1 MNIDDFKQFVLLRGT
16 NPKAADLIFQGILSG
31 VGKTQEIHFKTPNSC
46 IQFIEDAVKEFGVDN
61 VFDLSDTL
69 CDFGLFDSC
78 ATKVFWDEEDFDNEL
93 ELILDKI
100 ILHSENEYKD
110 KLEFIFHNYDYLR
123 EEDEAINLPDG
134 VEYDEDGFMTASF
147 YGSQM
152 DYCELEQSVREIIL
166 CLKIEYDE
174 KNCRWF
180 HEDVYK
186 FLRGHKY
193 ILSYERSLANPKAG
207 CSLVI
212 RKDTYP
218 ENCYAYK
225 RFNTFENA
233 LNFREK
239 IHDKFL
245 SWTPNESVEFLFDDG
260 PSDICTFSLPQEKM
274 QKIVDFFGKQRR
286 GGSHQ

>member
-1 MNIDDFKQFVLLRGT
+1 MNIDDFKQFALLSET
-16 NPKAADLIFQGILSG
+16 NPKAADLIFQGILSD
-31 VGKTQEIHFKTPNSC
+31 VGKSQEIHFKTPNSC

-61 VFDLSDTL
+61 VFELSDTL

-78 ATKVFWDEEDFDNEL
+78 ATKVFWDEEDCDNEL
-93 ELILDKI
+93 ELFLDKI

-110 KLEFIFHNYDYLR
+110 KLEFVFHNYDYLR
-123 EEDEAINLPDG
+123 EEDETIKLPDG
-134 VEYDEDGFMTASF
+134 VEYDEDGVMTASF
-147 YGSQM
+147 YGSEM

-166 CLKIEYDE
+166 CLKTEYDE
-174 KNCRWF
+174 MDCRWF
-180 HEDVYK
+180 LEDVYR
-186 FLRGHKY
+186 FLHGHKY
-193 ILSYERSLANPKAG
+193 ILSYERSLANPKVG

-239 IHDKFL
+239 IHDKIL
-245 SWTPNESVEFLFDDG
+245 SWTPNESVEFFFDDG

-274 QKIVDFFGKQRR
+274 QKIVDFFGKQHR

>member
-1 MNIDDFKQFVLLRGT
+1 MKNDDLKQLALLRET
-16 NPKAADLIFQGILSG
+16 NPKAADLIFQGMISG
-31 VGKTQEIHFKTPNSC
+31 VGKNQEIHFKTPNSC
-46 IQFIEDAVKEFGVDN
+46 IQFIEDAVKEFGVHN

-69 CDFGLFDSC
+69 CDFDLFDSC
-78 ATKVFWDEEDFDNEL
+78 ATKVFWGEEDFDNEL
-93 ELILDKI
+93 EFILDKI

-110 KLEFIFHNYDYLR
+110 KLEFIFRNHDYLR
-123 EEDEAINLPDG
+123 EEDETIKLPDG
-134 VEYDEDGFMTASF
+134 VKYDEDGFMTASF
-147 YGSQM
+147 YGSEM
-152 DYCELEQSVREIIL
+152 NYYELDQSVREIIL
-166 CLKIEYDE
+166 CLKFEYDE
-174 KNCRWF
+174 ISCRWY
-180 HEDVYK
+180 HEHVYK
-186 FLRGHKY
+186 FLYGHKY
-193 ILSYERSLANPKAG
+193 ILSYERSLADPEDG

-239 IHDKFL
+239 IHDKIL
-245 SWTPNESVEFLFDDG
+245 SWTPNERIEFFFDDG

-274 QKIVDFFGKQRR
+274 QKIVDYFGKQRR

>member
-1 MNIDDFKQFVLLRGT
+1 MNIDDFKQFALLSET
-16 NPKAADLIFQGILSG
+16 NPKAADLIFQGILSD
-31 VGKTQEIHFKTPNSC
+31 VGKSQEIHFKTPNSC

-61 VFDLSDTL
+61 VFELSDTL
-69 CDFGLFDSC
+69 CDFGLFNSC
-78 ATKVFWDEEDFDNEL
+78 ATKVFWDEEDCDNEL
-93 ELILDKI
+93 ELFLDKI
-100 ILHSENEYKD
+100 ILHPENEYKD

-123 EEDEAINLPDG
+123 EEDETIKLPDG
-134 VEYDEDGFMTASF
+134 VEYDEDGVMTASF
-147 YGSQM
+147 YGSEM

-166 CLKIEYDE
+166 CLKTEYDE
-174 KNCRWF
+174 MDCRWF
-180 HEDVYK
+180 LEDVYR
-186 FLRGHKY
+186 FLHGHKY
-193 ILSYERSLANPKAG
+193 ILSYERSLANPKVG

-239 IHDKFL
+239 IHDKIL
-245 SWTPNESVEFLFDDG
+245 SWTPNESVEFFFDDG

-274 QKIVDFFGKQRR
+274 QKIVDFFGKQHR